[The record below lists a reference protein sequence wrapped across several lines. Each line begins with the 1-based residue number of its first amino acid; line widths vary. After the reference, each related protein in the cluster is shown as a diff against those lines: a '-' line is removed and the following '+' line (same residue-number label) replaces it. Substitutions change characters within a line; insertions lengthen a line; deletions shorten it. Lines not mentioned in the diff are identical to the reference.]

1 MKSRIPKSKS
11 EKRRNRQFTES
22 PTPSTGPEIQD
33 DRAARI
39 QSSLQALGAPHLSQE
54 EFSSVFTGP
63 FADILLFINEHM
75 KGRQG
80 VARLRGQIHSM
91 REERKKSN
99 IRRPDDALRSV
110 ADKAASVLS
119 AARKTTE
126 RKRKILM
133 MLQVLEKR
141 ESLRVKR
148 FEELGRLLVDLRTA
162 MQDSKSP
169 VRQTANLPTTNAPLS
184 DGFRLN
190 ITRTRTSHTRETLA
204 NWQAYHIRLSRLIQ
218 DRNNRQAET
227 ELVHRLKEAVSK
239 RQPGS
244 DADATIEDLGA
255 VARTRAKRKT
265 RYRSQL
271 ASQPVIT
278 KTDLQYIEEGN
289 KAKVQQI
296 QLQLDKSNALTFVS
310 EHHIRVISTFM
321 ETTSHIIRSSLEE
334 KGAKKD
340 GLVDQLMGLICA
352 LPAAEDDH
360 CEQFALSVRETV
372 GMRGNFRLKGSSE
385 NVSFPSCN
393 YVAKAEMADEDSY
406 HADAKKSQERASKLL
421 TRKVE
426 KAEMGLSL
434 VQDIE
439 DLMRETRTI
448 LIPPVY
454 NLYNANPIQRLPSL
468 ARHRSLRMNTILV
481 EYVEAYTSLL
491 RSNLTHLS
499 QKGRPM
505 DHNVEKSLSD
515 QLDKFVELFKIL
527 QKFFSM
533 ARSAGSYIL
542 PPGGDLSAA
551 FKRLYVLQPF
561 A

>member
-1 MKSRIPKSKS
+1 
-11 EKRRNRQFTES
+11 
-22 PTPSTGPEIQD
+22 
-33 DRAARI
+33 
-39 QSSLQALGAPHLSQE
+39 
-54 EFSSVFTGP
+54 
-63 FADILLFINEHM
+63 
-75 KGRQG
+75 
-80 VARLRGQIHSM
+80 
-91 REERKKSN
+91 
-99 IRRPDDALRSV
+99 
-110 ADKAASVLS
+110 
-119 AARKTTE
+119 
-126 RKRKILM
+126 
-133 MLQVLEKR
+133 
-141 ESLRVKR
+141 
-148 FEELGRLLVDLRTA
+148 

-184 DGFRLN
+184 DGFRLK
-190 ITRTRTSHTRETLA
+190 ITRTRTSHTRETFA

-278 KTDLQYIEEGN
+278 KTDLQYMEEGN

-321 ETTSHIIRSSLEE
+321 GTTSHIIRSSLEE

-372 GMRGNFRLKGSSE
+372 GMRGNFKTLFVVKEVERLIRKCHELETFLRSATLANIAPTS
-385 NVSFPSCN
+385 
-393 YVAKAEMADEDSY
+393 KDDDILLDSY

-448 LIPPVY
+448 VG
-454 NLYNANPIQRLPSL
+454 
-468 ARHRSLRMNTILV
+468 
-481 EYVEAYTSLL
+481 
-491 RSNLTHLS
+491 
-499 QKGRPM
+499 K
-505 DHNVEKSLSD
+505 
-515 QLDKFVELFKIL
+515 EL
-527 QKFFSM
+527 
-533 ARSAGSYIL
+533 
-542 PPGGDLSAA
+542 
-551 FKRLYVLQPF
+551 
-561 A
+561 